1 MANEWCAIGV
11 PLLAMNAPPLATN
24 AASCRLIRSSLLMLL
39 NPQSRDRRS
48 AGYRQMRVVGR
59 SSARLPL
66 ACLPPV
72 RQGFRP
78 FLLKGCSLQTTP
90 SAVSEKG
97 LADAA

>member
-1 MANEWCAIGV
+1 MASVWHAWGGL
-11 PLLAMNAPPLATN
+11 LLAMSAHPLAPN
-24 AASCRLIRSSLLMLL
+24 AASCGLIRSSLLMLL
-39 NPQSRDRRS
+39 NPEIASRS
-48 AGYRQMRVVGR
+48 AGYRQIKAVGR

-66 ACLPPV
+66 ACLPPI

-78 FLLKGCSLQTTP
+78 ILLKGCSLQTTP